1 MNRRDAIRSLVAVL
15 AASAGAVPNP
25 ASGQPRMLRVA
36 GVTGN
41 SEESVALVIAAFRAE
56 MNALGYVEGR
66 NFSLDLAYADFSRE
80 RTRQLAG
87 EAVAKKP
94 DILFGMHGALLAL
107 AALTKTIPIVG
118 VFSGDM
124 VEAGLAKSL
133 ARPGGNVTG
142 VQLLEIELVGK
153 RIEILKELV
162 PSIKR
167 LAVLGMAAH
176 PGVAKERDASV
187 AAAKQLGISTVFFPL
202 AKPEDL
208 DAGLVATRT
217 QGVDGLVLFPD
228 PITLSGA
235 PRVAAFA
242 LQQKLPVVSGW
253 YNYADAGGLLSYGP
267 NLREGWRR
275 VAHHLDRVAKGVD
288 PGTLPVELPTIL
300 ELVIN
305 LKTARSLGLKIPQS
319 ILLRADRVIE

>member
-1 MNRRDAIRSLVAVL
+1 MNRRDAIRALLAGL
-15 AASAGAVPNP
+15 AASTGVLPSAGR
-25 ASGQPRMLRVA
+25 SQPRMLRVA
-36 GVTGN
+36 GATGN
-41 SEESVALVIAAFRAE
+41 SEASVTLVLAAFREE
-56 MNALGYVEGR
+56 MKALGYVEGR

-80 RTRQLAG
+80 RTRQLAA
-87 EAVAKKP
+87 EAIAKKP
-94 DILFGMHGALLAL
+94 DILFGMHGALIGLS
-107 AALTKTIPIVG
+107 ALTKTVPIIG

-124 VEAGLAKSL
+124 VEAGLVKSL

-142 VQLLEIELVGK
+142 VQLMEFDLVGK

-162 PSIKR
+162 PAIKR
-167 LAVLGMAAH
+167 LAVFAMAAH
-176 PGVAKERDASV
+176 PGVTKERDVSV
-187 AAAKQLGISTVFFPL
+187 DAARQLGIGIVFYPL

-208 DAGLVATRT
+208 DAGLVAARA

-242 LQQKLPVVSGW
+242 LQHKLPVVSGW

-275 VAHHLDRVAKGVD
+275 VAHHFDRVARGAN
-288 PGTLPVELPTIL
+288 PGELPVELPTIL

-305 LKTARSLGLKIPQS
+305 LKTARALGIKIPQS
-319 ILLRADRVIE
+319 VLVRADRVIE